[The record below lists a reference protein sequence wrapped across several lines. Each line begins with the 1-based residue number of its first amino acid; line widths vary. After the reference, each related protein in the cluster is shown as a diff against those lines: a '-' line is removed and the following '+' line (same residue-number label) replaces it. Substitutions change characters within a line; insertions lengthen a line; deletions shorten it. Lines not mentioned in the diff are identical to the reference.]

1 MPYVNIKIAGKLSY
15 EQKKEISSKVTEI
28 LHSVAQKKPESTYI
42 VFDEVDRKD
51 WAAGGKLLSE
61 E

>member
-1 MPYVNIKIAGKLSY
+1 MPYVNIKVAGKLSY
-15 EQKKEISSKVTEI
+15 EQKKEISAKVTET
-28 LHSVAQKKPESTYI
+28 LYNVAQKKPESTYI
-42 VFDEVDRKD
+42 VFDEVDRQD